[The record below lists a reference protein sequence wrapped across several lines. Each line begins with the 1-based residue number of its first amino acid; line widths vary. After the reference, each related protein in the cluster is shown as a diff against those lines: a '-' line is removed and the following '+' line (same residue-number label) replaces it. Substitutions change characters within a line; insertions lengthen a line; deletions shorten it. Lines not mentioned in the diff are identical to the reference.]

1 MKAGVIPIQ
10 DRTEN
15 ELLLCC
21 ARTRMDQEKID
32 RGHTLLR
39 KGIDWTLLE
48 RMARLHGLM
57 PLLCKNID
65 AHFSEDVPPAIL
77 SQLQQCYVASARR
90 NLLLVGQLL
99 MLLRLFKDNDIPV
112 IPYKGPVLAAS
123 VYGDVT
129 LREFSDLDFLVQ
141 QSHFLRARDLLLSRG
156 YQLVFKWDGGDVVR
170 QNSQYEVLLT
180 LAHAGIHVELK
191 WNLINRYFALPM
203 DTGTLW
209 TRLKPVFID
218 GREIYTFSPED
229 TLLILCIH
237 GTKHLWASLMWVTD
251 VSELILANPGL
262 NWQWLLDLSNTLGSR
277 RMLSLGLFLAR
288 GLLGTSLPEKVEQ
301 QVEADSS
308 VKRLAEEV
316 SRRLFD
322 RSDQSS
328 SVWESVTFHCRAR
341 ERLTDRAK
349 YGYRLLL
356 TPTPSDRA
364 FLESSASLSPLS
376 SCIRPFRLAGK
387 YGISLA
393 KRLLTAVNTL

>member
-1 MKAGVIPIQ
+1 MKTGAIPVQ

-39 KGIDWTLLE
+39 EGVDWTLLE

-57 PLLCKNID
+57 PLLYKNID
-65 AHFSEDVPPAIL
+65 AYFSKEVPPLIL
-77 SQLQQCYVASARR
+77 NQLQAWYVANARR

-99 MLLRLFKDNDIPV
+99 MLLHLFKDNDIPV

-123 VYGDVT
+123 AHGDIT
-129 LREFSDLDFLVQ
+129 LREFHDLDFLVQ
-141 QSHFLRARDLLLSRG
+141 QDHLLRARDLLLSRG
-156 YQLVFKWDGGDVVR
+156 YQLSVKSDEGDVVS
-170 QNSQYEVLLT
+170 QNSQYEVGLV

-191 WNLINRYFALPM
+191 WDIINRYFSVPM
-203 DTGTLW
+203 DMTALW

-237 GTKHLWASLMWVTD
+237 GTKHLWTSLMWVTD
-251 VSELILANPGL
+251 VSELIQANPGL
-262 NWQWLLDLSNTLGSR
+262 DWQWLWDLSNTLGSR
-277 RMLSLGLFLAR
+277 RMLSLGLFLAK
-288 GLLGTSLPEKVEQ
+288 GLLGTSLPEKVGQ

-316 SRRLFD
+316 SRRIF
-322 RSDQSS
+322 DQSDLS
-328 SVWESVTFHCRAR
+328 SGVWESVAFHCRAR
-341 ERLTDRAK
+341 ERLSDRAK

-356 TPTPSDRA
+356 TTTPSDRA
-364 FLESSASLSPLS
+364 FLESSSSLSSLS

-387 YGISLA
+387 YGKDLA
-393 KRLLTAVNTL
+393 KRLLTTVNTP

>member
-1 MKAGVIPIQ
+1 MKAGMIPIQ

-39 KGIDWTLLE
+39 KGIDWPFLE

-57 PLLCKNID
+57 PLLYKNID
-65 AHFSEDVPPAIL
+65 AHFSEDVPPLIL
-77 SQLQQCYVASARR
+77 NQLQGWYVANARR

-112 IPYKGPVLAAS
+112 VPYKGAVLAAS
-123 VYGDVT
+123 AHGDIT
-129 LREFSDLDFLVQ
+129 LREFHDLDFLVQ
-141 QSHFLRARDLLLSRG
+141 QNHLLRARDLLLSSG
-156 YQLVFKWDGGDVVR
+156 YQLSVKSDGGDVVR
-170 QNSQYEVLLT
+170 QNSQYEVGLK

-191 WNLINRYFALPM
+191 WDIISRYFALPM
-203 DTGTLW
+203 DMTALW

-218 GREIYTFSPED
+218 GRKIYTFSPED

-251 VSELILANPGL
+251 VSELIQANPGL
-262 NWQWLLDLSNTLGSR
+262 DWQWLLDLSNTLGSR

-322 RSDQSS
+322 QSNLSS

-341 ERLTDRAK
+341 ERLSDRAK

-364 FLESSASLSPLS
+364 FLESSSSLSSLS

-393 KRLLTAVNTL
+393 KRLLTTANIT